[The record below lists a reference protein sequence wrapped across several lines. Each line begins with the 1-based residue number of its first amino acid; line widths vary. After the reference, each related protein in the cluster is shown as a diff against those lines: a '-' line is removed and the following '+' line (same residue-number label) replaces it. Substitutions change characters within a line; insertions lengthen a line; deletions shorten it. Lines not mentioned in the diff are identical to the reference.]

1 MPVVNTYV
9 PSDMKITLAANYVV
23 GGVVSMSIEFPRE
36 RFKTIPGIK
45 GQHARV
51 GIEDTSCVLT
61 LELLQTTTANDVL
74 SNILSQDL
82 LTGRGRLEI
91 NIQDN
96 SGTSNIHSTNAFINN
111 FPQAQYNGELSTRTW
126 TITMLNTET
135 IFVGG
140 NNRFKPSLIEQAATF
155 VGGLF

>member
-9 PSDMKITLAANYVV
+9 PSDTKITLAANYVV
-23 GGVVSMSIEFPRE
+23 GGIVSMSIEFPRE

-74 SNILSQDL
+74 SDILSQDL

-96 SGTSNIHSTNAFINN
+96 SGTSNISSTNAFINN
-111 FPQAQYNGELSTRTW
+111 FPQARYSGELATRTW